1 MNNKYIDIYNDI
13 FTALDT
19 QDLIIKESFLMKS
32 IDIDDVKKN
41 LTATVKTLKAIDT
54 KLFEGIDSKNWGSGG
69 RNEVRR
75 NAIRRKTKRPN
86 EIRRSHIKSKKR
98 TSLKNRRH

>member
-1 MNNKYIDIYNDI
+1 MSKKSSNKGFNLTFNGLNQNSDG
-13 FTALDT
+13 
-19 QDLIIKESFLMKS
+19 SFS
-32 IDIDDVKKN
+32 APGRYDVKKN